1 MLEYIDM
8 FCPNCGIENEV
19 TSYCRKCNTNLA
31 IISKFLE
38 SKESTMLRS
47 RLITRTGQV
56 ALVISE
62 GVAWTLGALFI
73 FVVLL
78 FLGTVL
84 LPRETSTTKDIVYAS
99 VILVLLVL
107 FCGIPLLLGLVL
119 ILKDLTYMPRSG
131 TGKLSKSIRPE

>member
-1 MLEYIDM
+1 M
-8 FCPNCGIENEV
+8 
-19 TSYCRKCNTNLA
+19 S
-31 IISKFLE
+31 
-38 SKESTMLRS
+38 RS